1 MSVELLTRIRERS
14 ARVVV
19 VGQGYVG
26 LPLAMAAV
34 DAGFSVVGLESS
46 PERVALLKAGSSY
59 IGDVGHETLR
69 SALSGG
75 YLPTSEVDL
84 CEGFDVAVISVPTPL
99 KGGVPD
105 LSFVERAADDLGRI
119 AQPGSCVILESTTF
133 PGTTEELVLP
143 ILLSRSG
150 LTSDSVYLGYSP
162 ERIDPGNISYSFEST
177 PKIVSGINR
186 KSLLVV
192 EEFFK
197 SMGVKTV
204 AVETCKEAE
213 MAKLL
218 ENTFRHVNI
227 ALINELARF
236 AHQLDVNIWNVIDAA
251 GTKPFGFMR
260 FSPGPGVGGHCLPV
274 DPSYLAWNVNEK
286 LGETFR
292 FIELAND
299 INDHM
304 PEYVIG
310 RIESLLRGSGRSLS
324 NSKILVLGLA
334 YKQDTSDWRES
345 PSIALVDGL
354 EVKGASVSVCDP
366 LVMPSLTGE
375 VGRLMVDFSA
385 AELRSADLVVMMV
398 GHAAFAKDLIARES
412 KLVFDAR
419 NILQGFEFRGEHL

>member
-1 MSVELLTRIRERS
+1 MSSELVSKIRNRS

-46 PERVALLKAGSSY
+46 VERVALLKAGSSY
-59 IGDVGHETLR
+59 IGDVGHDTLR
-69 SALSGG
+69 SALSSG
-75 YLPTSEVDL
+75 YVPTSDVDL

-99 KGGVPD
+99 KDGAPD
-105 LSFVERAADDLGRI
+105 LSFVERAAEDLGKTARL
-119 AQPGSCVILESTTF
+119 GSCVILESTTF

-150 LTSDSVYLGYSP
+150 LSSDSVYLGYSP
-162 ERIDPGNISYSFEST
+162 ERIDPGNTSHSFEST
-177 PKIVSGINR
+177 PKIVSGINQG
-186 KSLLVV
+186 SLLVV

-274 DPSYLAWNVNEK
+274 DPSYLAWNVSEK

-310 RIESLLRGSGRSLS
+310 RVESLLRGSGRSLG
-324 NSKILVLGLA
+324 NSKVLVLGLA

-345 PSIALVDGL
+345 PSVALVDGL
-354 EVKGASVSVCDP
+354 EVRGASVRVCDP
-366 LVMPSLTGE
+366 LVAPSLTGK

-398 GHAAFAKDLIARES
+398 GHAVFTKDLIARES

-419 NILQGFEFRGEHL
+419 NILHGLEFRGERL